1 MQIGRRRL
9 ETYEPYITHENIIPI
24 LQKVFPMHEENSRVV
39 TSLIDYEKGYQ
50 PIMRKKKYRSDID
63 VHTNDNVANEVTNFK
78 TSYHWGSPITIVQ
91 RGDKGDGNEKIT
103 EAVSILN
110 TCYESEGIRKKTQ
123 HLARNVEI
131 TCLGYTYVDVNMDK
145 EEIENGGSYFKV
157 ESLEPTNAFVVYSS
171 YYTDKRPMIGVMY
184 ATDDSGMKHI
194 TAFTKERRFELV
206 EYEHTARSGEKN
218 PLGAIPII
226 EWIRSNDGMGCFE
239 RQIPEMNS
247 LNLILSDICNA
258 TEEAVQS
265 IWHCNDVD
273 FPTETV
279 TLEDGTKAEVARK
292 PKNSEWMQTYTSPD
306 GKTPFV
312 TPLSSNFNYE
322 GNLNYA
328 EYKRAGILQKC
339 NVPTRADNSGG
350 STGIAMDG
358 ATGWSGAETEAQKQQ
373 NIMETCKMEEIKVVL
388 RAIKVCPYVP
398 TDSPLL
404 ELKYC
409 DLKPSIKRSK
419 SFELTTKINFI
430 ATGLSHGLHGYH
442 LMKTA
447 NIFDDVAQVWEDS
460 KDLIERYQNSVFDKQ
475 ETNNTVVGGEGEKKP
490 NADRLEQDYS
500 DQTSNSPELQVTA
513 ERVN

>member
-1 MQIGRRRL
+1 MQIGRKRL
-9 ETYEPYITHENIIPI
+9 ETYEPYITKDNIIPI
-24 LQKVFPMHEENSRVV
+24 LQKVFPQHNEDVNRMNFL
-39 TSLIDYEKGYQ
+39 TNYELGVQ
-50 PIMRKKKYRSDID
+50 PITRVKKQRSDID
-63 VHTNDNVANEVTNFK
+63 VHTNDNVANEITNFK
-78 TSYHWGSPITIVQ
+78 TAYHWGSPITIVQ
-91 RGDKGDGNEKIT
+91 RGDKGEGNESLT

-110 TCYESEGIRKKTQ
+110 KCYESEGIRKKTQ

-131 TCLGYTYVDVNMDK
+131 TCRGYTYVDTNMDK
-145 EEIENGGSYFKV
+145 EEIENGGSYFKI
-157 ESLEPTNAFVVYSS
+157 ESLEPTNTFVVYSS
-171 YYTDKRPMIGVMY
+171 YYTDKRAMIGVMY
-184 ATDDSGMKHI
+184 SMDDNGMKHI
-194 TAFTKERRFELV
+194 TAFTKDYRFELV
-206 EYEHTARSGEKN
+206 EYEHTKRSGEKN

-226 EWIRSNDGMGCFE
+226 EWIRSTDGMGCFE
-239 RQIPEMNS
+239 RQIPEMDA

-273 FPTETV
+273 FPIAVIE
-279 TLEDGTKAEVARK
+279 LEDGTTKEVPRR
-292 PKNSEWMQTYTSPD
+292 PKNNEWMQTYTSVD
-306 GKTPFV
+306 GKTPFI
-312 TPLSSNFNYE
+312 TPLASNFNYE

-373 NIMETCKMEEIKVVL
+373 NIMETCKMDEVKVVL
-388 RAIKVCPYVP
+388 RAIKICPYVP
-398 TDSPLL
+398 SDSPLL
-404 ELKYC
+404 DLKYS
-409 DLKPSIKRSK
+409 DLKPSVKRSK

-430 ATGLSHGLHGYH
+430 ATGLSHGIHGYH
-442 LMKTA
+442 LLRSA

-460 KDLIERYQNSVFDKQ
+460 KELIKRYQDSVFNTQ
-475 ETNNTVVGGEGEKKP
+475 TTNNMAVGGEGEKKP

>member
-9 ETYEPYITHENIIPI
+9 ETYEPYITYDNIIPI
-24 LQKVFPMHEENSRVV
+24 LQKVFPMHEENSRAV
-39 TSLIDYEKGYQ
+39 TNLIDYEKGYQ

-91 RGDKGDGNEKIT
+91 RGDKGDGDGKIT

-145 EEIENGGSYFKV
+145 EDIENGGSYFKV

-171 YYTDKRPMIGVMY
+171 FYTDKRPMLGVMY
-184 ATDDSGMKHI
+184 ALDDSGMKHI

-206 EYEHTARSGEKN
+206 EYEHTTRSGEKN
-218 PLGAIPII
+218 PLDAIPII

-239 RQIPEMNS
+239 RQIPEMDS

-273 FPTETV
+273 FPTEVV
-279 TLEDGTKAEVARK
+279 TLEDGTKTEVTRK

-373 NIMETCKMEEIKVVL
+373 NIMETCKMEEVKVVL
-388 RAIKVCPYVP
+388 KAIKVCPYVP
-398 TDSPLL
+398 ADSPLL
-404 ELKYC
+404 ELKYS

-419 SFELTTKINFI
+419 SFELTTKINFF

-442 LMKTA
+442 LLKAMNT
-447 NIFDDVAQVWEDS
+447 FEDVAQVWEDS

-475 ETNNTVVGGEGEKKP
+475 GTNNTAVGGEGEKKP